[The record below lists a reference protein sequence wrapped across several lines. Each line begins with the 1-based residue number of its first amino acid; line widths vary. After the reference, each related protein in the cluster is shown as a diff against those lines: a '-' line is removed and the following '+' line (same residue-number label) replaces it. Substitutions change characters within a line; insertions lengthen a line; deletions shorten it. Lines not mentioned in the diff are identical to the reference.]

1 MTVKEFDLYL
11 LNLAKNP
18 PVLDI
23 CSDHERFFLAGFRF
37 AIWLIRRFVR
47 ENINAKKAS

>member
-1 MTVKEFDLYL
+1 MTVRQFDFYL

-18 PVLDI
+18 PVPDI
-23 CSDHERFFLAGFRF
+23 GSDQERFIAGFRF

-47 ENINAKKAS
+47 ENIHVKKAS